1 MKAFI
6 LAGGKGNIDFEDCDN
21 KALLPIEGKF
31 MLQYIV
37 DALRGSTFI
46 DGIAIIGDP
55 DLLRDKIEI
64 DNDKDIILQ
73 EDEMM
78 IDNVVKGLNY
88 FLDQEKVLLITSDIP
103 FITPKAIDH
112 FIQASLDSKA
122 DFTYPIIKKETQL
135 QTYPDMQRTYVKL
148 KEGSFTGGNMS
159 VIKPDIGDPFF
170 AMGRH
175 MIENR
180 KKPWKMV
187 KILGVGFLVQLLLG
201 TLTIEKLENRIGSL
215 LSINPKAIITPY
227 AEIGNDVDKKED
239 IELAKKYI
247 DRYKVEANRD

>member
-1 MKAFI
+1 MKAFV
-6 LAGGKGNIDFEDCDN
+6 LAGGKDNRDFKDCNN
-21 KALLPIEGKF
+21 KALLPIYGKP

-37 DALRGSTFI
+37 DALRKSDYI

-55 DLLRDKIEI
+55 DLLRDRINI
-64 DNDKDIILQ
+64 DSSRDIFLQ

-78 IDNVVKGLNY
+78 IDNVIKGLKY
-88 FLDQEKVLLITSDIP
+88 FHDQEKILIITSDIP

-122 DFTYPIIKKETQL
+122 DFTYPIIRKEIQME
-135 QTYPDMQRTYVKL
+135 TYPDMQRTYVKL
-148 KEGSFTGGNMS
+148 KEGPFTGGNMS
-159 VIKPDIGDPFF
+159 LIKPNIGDPLIDL
-170 AMGRH
+170 GRH

-187 KILGVGFLVQLLLG
+187 QILGMGFLVQLLLG
-201 TLTIEKLENRIGSL
+201 ILTIEKLENRIGSL

-227 AEIGNDVDKKED
+227 AEIGNDVDKEED

-247 DRYKVEANRD
+247 GQGTELREQS